1 MAVTSFIPK
10 LWSARLL
17 MHLDKSHV
25 YANLVNRDYEGEI
38 SQYGDTVHINQIGD
52 VTVKKYTK
60 GSDIADPDD
69 LTTTDQSLVVD
80 QADYFNFGID
90 DIDAAQVRAP
100 LMDKA
105 MMRAAYAISDTTDT
119 FLAKKMAD
127 SAGITIGSTA
137 TPIAITSTNAYE
149 QLVAMKKAMDK
160 ANVPKIGRWTVVP
173 PDFEALML
181 LDDRFVKAGVQGSE
195 TRLVEGAVYRAA
207 GFDIYTSNNVPV
219 GTAADAGKYSII
231 ASTNMS
237 TTYAEQIIKTEAFRP
252 EKSFKDAMKGLHVYG
267 AKVTVGAAVCK
278 LTATF
283 A

>member
-1 MAVTSFIPK
+1 MAVTTFVPK
-10 LWSARLL
+10 IWSARLL
-17 MHLDKSHV
+17 MHLDKAHV

-52 VTVKKYTK
+52 IAVKKYTK
-60 GSDIADPDD
+60 GSDIANPDD
-69 LTTTDQSLVVD
+69 LTTTDQSLVID

-90 DIDAAQVRAP
+90 DIDAAQVRTP

-105 MMRAAYAISDTTDT
+105 MMRAAYALADTTDT
-119 FLAKKMAD
+119 FLAKTMAD
-127 SAGITIGSTA
+127 GAGITVGSTA
-137 TPIAITSTNAYE
+137 SPIAITSSNAYE

-160 ANVPKIGRWTVVP
+160 ANVPKMGRWVVVP

-181 LDDRFVKAGVQGSE
+181 MDDRFIKAGVQGSE
-195 TRLVEGAVYRAA
+195 IRLVEGQVYRAA

-219 GTAADAGKYSII
+219 GTGGDAGKYSII

-237 TTYAEQIIKTEAFRP
+237 TTYAQQILKTEAFRP

-267 AKVTVGAAVCK
+267 AKVTMGAAVCK

>member
-1 MAVTSFIPK
+1 MAVTTFIPK
-10 LWSARLL
+10 IWSARLL
-17 MHLDKSHV
+17 MHLDKAHV

-60 GSDIADPDD
+60 GTDIANPDD
-69 LTTTDQSLVVD
+69 LTTTDQSLVID
-80 QADYFNFGID
+80 QSDYFNFGID
-90 DIDAAQVRAP
+90 DIDAAQVRTP
-100 LMDKA
+100 LMDQA
-105 MMRAAYAISDTTDT
+105 MMRAAYGLSDTTDS
-119 FLAKKMAD
+119 FLAKTMAD
-127 SAGITIGSTA
+127 AAGITIGSTSS
-137 TPIAITSTNAYE
+137 PIAITKTNAYE

-160 ANVPKIGRWTVVP
+160 ANVPKMGRWVVVP

-195 TRLVEGAVYRAA
+195 TRLVDGAVYRAA

-219 GTAADAGKYSII
+219 GTSADAGKYSII
-231 ASTNMS
+231 ASVNMA
-237 TTYAEQIIKTEAFRP
+237 TTYAEQISKIEGFRP

-267 AKVTVGAAVCK
+267 AKVTQGAAVCK